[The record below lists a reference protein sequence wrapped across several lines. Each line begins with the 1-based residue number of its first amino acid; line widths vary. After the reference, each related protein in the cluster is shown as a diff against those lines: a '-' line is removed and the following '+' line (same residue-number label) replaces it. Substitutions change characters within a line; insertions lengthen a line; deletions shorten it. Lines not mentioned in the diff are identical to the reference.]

1 MKPRFA
7 SMTAGLAVGVTAVVV
22 VACGAAAYLY
32 SSHHYETLLDT
43 ARGNALRDGE
53 LIRAALEHQMMEND
67 RRLIARMIE
76 TFGREPHVERVAL
89 LDRNGAE
96 RFSSGPGEP
105 GARFSLNSPTC
116 QACHRLPP
124 EKRGSSRV
132 VETRGGSVLR
142 TVVPIHNRRECHG
155 CHDPNH
161 RINGVLILDLNA
173 GAVQRE
179 LTADLGRMVAGT
191 GALTLL
197 LTGAIAFVIHLFVV
211 RRLRR
216 FETAA
221 RKIAA
226 GDLEQR
232 VPATGSD
239 TLAWMAREFNV
250 MADSI
255 TGLVSEVRTQQQ
267 RLETVINS
275 IDDGIVV
282 LDSGRSVIA
291 ANDAWLRRTGCARDQ
306 VLGCNCR
313 PVALSGCVSGECPA
327 MACLRTGER
336 QVRIFER
343 RKHNGEIAWEEV
355 HASPVPGPD
364 GKPHYIVEVWRDI
377 SDRRAAE
384 ARLAESH
391 RLASVGML
399 ASGFSHELNTPLA
412 TVLTCVE
419 GILRSTE
426 TNSNGEPDPRY
437 IRETAGIAREQVLRC
452 RGITQHFLRMSRGQ
466 ESSPGIVEVAS
477 ILAAAVRLV
486 EPAARERGVRIQ
498 LQPVD
503 LGLRVLAGEAE
514 LQHAIINLLLNAIQA
529 CNQGGTVTAGAE
541 NGESVRIRV
550 ADDGCGI
557 APENLRRIFEPF
569 FSMRHGGTGLGL
581 FLSLNFVRRCGGDIR
596 VESVAGRGSVFEI
609 VLPAFAGSAAATEV
623 AP

>member
-32 SSHHYETLLDT
+32 SSHHYETLLNT
-43 ARGNALRDGE
+43 ARRNALRDGE

-67 RRLIARMIE
+67 RRLIARMVE
-76 TFGREPHVERVAL
+76 SVGREPQIERVAL
-89 LDRNGAE
+89 VDRNGVE
-96 RFSSGPGEP
+96 RYSSGGGKPGTKL
-105 GARFSLNSPTC
+105 SLDSPTC
-116 QACHRLPP
+116 QACHRFPP
-124 EKRGSSRV
+124 DKRGTSRV

-142 TVVPIHNRRECHG
+142 TVVPIHNRPECHR

-161 RINGVLILDLNA
+161 RINGVLILDLNTA
-173 GAVQRE
+173 AVQDE
-179 LTADLGRMVAGT
+179 LTADLAWMVGGT
-191 GALTLL
+191 GALTLIL
-197 LTGAIAFVIHLFVV
+197 VGAIAFVIHLFVV

-221 RKIAA
+221 RQIAS
-226 GDLEQR
+226 GDLERR
-232 VPATGSD
+232 VPATGTD
-239 TLAWMAREFNV
+239 TLAWMAREFNT
-250 MADSI
+250 MADSV
-255 TGLVSEVRTQQQ
+255 TGLVGEVRKQQQ

-282 LDSGRSVIA
+282 LDGDRRIIA
-291 ANDAWLRRTGCARDQ
+291 ANDAWLGRSGCSRND

-343 RKHNGEIAWEEV
+343 AKPGGGIVWEEV

-364 GKPHYIVEVWRDI
+364 GRPLYIVEVWRDI

-419 GILRSTE
+419 GILRSTPA
-426 TNSNGEPDPRY
+426 NGGGNPDAEY
-437 IRETAGIAREQVLRC
+437 IRETASIAREQVLRC

-466 ESSPGIVEVAS
+466 ESQPEIVEVAS
-477 ILAAAVRLV
+477 ILASAVRLV
-486 EPAARERGVRIQ
+486 EPAARELKVAVE
-498 LQPVD
+498 LEPVEA
-503 LGLRVLAGEAE
+503 GLRVFASEAE

-529 CNQGGTVTAGAE
+529 CKPGGKVTAGASD
-541 NGESVRIRV
+541 GDTVRIRI
-550 ADDGCGI
+550 ADNGCGI
-557 APENLRRIFEPF
+557 PQEHLRRIFEPF
-569 FSMRHGGTGLGL
+569 FSMRNGGTGLGL
-581 FLSLNFVRRCGGDIR
+581 FLSLNFIRHCGGDIR
-596 VESVAGRGSVFEI
+596 VESAAGSGSVFEI
-609 VLPAFAGSAAATEV
+609 ALPAFAGAAATGEV
-623 AP
+623 R